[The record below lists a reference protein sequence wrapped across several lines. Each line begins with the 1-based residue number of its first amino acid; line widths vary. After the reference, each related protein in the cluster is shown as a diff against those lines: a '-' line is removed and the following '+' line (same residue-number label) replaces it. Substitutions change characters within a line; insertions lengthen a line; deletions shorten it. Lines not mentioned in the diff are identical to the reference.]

1 MNGDY
6 RNDQNNGQNPDQNGQ
21 NNQGQYYGQNNQS
34 NFYREQGYG
43 PQGYDRQ
50 NPYWNNQNQPVDT
63 VGNSAQTMGIVA
75 IVASLFCSIV
85 GLIFGILAISR
96 AKESMMM
103 MQYETPAAK
112 TGRVCG
118 IVSVIISALSMAGS
132 VISAIVWGAA
142 MM

>member
-6 RNDQNNGQNPDQNGQ
+6 KNDQNNEQ
-21 NNQGQYYGQNNQS
+21 NQGQYNGNNQS

-43 PQGYDRQ
+43 PQGYNQQ
-50 NPYWNNQNQPVDT
+50 NPYWNNGQNQQADP
-63 VGNSAQTMGIVA
+63 VGNTAQTFGIVA

-96 AKESMMM
+96 ARESFMM

-118 IVSVIISALSMAGS
+118 IVAVIVAALSMVGS
-132 VISAIVWGAA
+132 VIGAIMFGAA
-142 MM
+142 SM

>member
-6 RNDQNNGQNPDQNGQ
+6 KNDQNNDQNNGQYNG
-21 NNQGQYYGQNNQS
+21 NNQS

-63 VGNSAQTMGIVA
+63 SGNSAQTMGIVA

-85 GLIFGILAISR
+85 GLIVGILAISR
-96 AKESMMM
+96 ARESLMM

-112 TGRVCG
+112 TGRICG
-118 IVSVIISALSMAGS
+118 IVAVIISALSIAGS
-132 VISAIVWGAA
+132 VIGAIMFGAA
-142 MM
+142 SM